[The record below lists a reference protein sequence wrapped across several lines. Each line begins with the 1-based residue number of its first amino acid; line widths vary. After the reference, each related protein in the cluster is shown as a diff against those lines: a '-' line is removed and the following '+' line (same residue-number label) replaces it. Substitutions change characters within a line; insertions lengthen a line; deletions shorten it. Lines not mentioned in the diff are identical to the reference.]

1 MILQHGQNDSNHK
14 RICQLSNADINRLIY
29 SSNISPKLRL
39 MINNVPVSGYILI
52 LITTT
57 HKWLEYDNNFI

>member
-1 MILQHGQNDSNHK
+1 MILQHGQNGLNHK
-14 RICQLSNADINRLIY
+14 RICQLFNADINRLIY

-39 MINNVPVSGYILI
+39 MINNVPVSGHILI